1 MIKNKFDISSFVDVR
16 TTDAVKADLVNR
28 FIKRRKEYG
37 LTQKQLA
44 QKSGVSYAS
53 IRRFEE
59 IGEVSFTSLLQLADS
74 IGMLEDF
81 DVIFKNTIIRNINIK

>member
-1 MIKNKFDISSFVDVR
+1 MIENKFDISSFVDVR

>member
-1 MIKNKFDISSFVDVR
+1 MIENKFDISSFVDVR
-16 TTDAVKADLVNR
+16 TTDAVKADFVNR

-81 DVIFKNTIIRNINIK
+81 DVIFKNTIIRSINIK